1 MSDSDSQHHRTNPR
15 GREPGARTAER
26 VEMDSTRTEQA
37 MPGDL
42 GRELRQSLM
51 LLGISV
57 AVTTLVTVAAQA
69 TVSLLG

>member
-1 MSDSDSQHHRTNPR
+1 MDNTHVEQS
-15 GREPGARTAER
+15 PGLQ
-26 VEMDSTRTEQA
+26 S
-37 MPGDL
+37 DL
-42 GRELRQSLM
+42 GQEVRQSLL

>member
-1 MSDSDSQHHRTNPR
+1 
-15 GREPGARTAER
+15 
-26 VEMDSTRTEQA
+26 MDSTRTDQA
-37 MPGDL
+37 PGLQGDL

-57 AVTTLVTVAAQA
+57 AVTTIVTVAAQA

>member
-1 MSDSDSQHHRTNPR
+1 
-15 GREPGARTAER
+15 
-26 VEMDSTRTEQA
+26 MDSTRTEQA
-37 MPGDL
+37 AGLEADL
-42 GRELRQSLM
+42 GREVRQSLV